1 MEKESLPTIEEI
13 GDLPEIE
20 GFFEDFEQ
28 KEDFEEE
35 DLAEESPLIEDEEE
49 SFEDSEESFENY
61 PYPDEEET
69 DFVEEEKIGD
79 FEFFDHP
86 KIVFE
91 GKVDNKPRGSAM
103 ARIMLFYGFAFMPL
117 QWISVAIAFG
127 INVDP
132 MFALFFVGLGTLVP
146 ACFFIMLFCYLVVPT
161 RLEIKDCMIIVGNR
175 KGKIKHDEGGHARLD
190 FVHSV
195 LDYGSYY
202 YLKSF
207 PIPGNLVCQKNLLIE
222 GTLEEFEAIFEQAGI
237 PIIRKYSTEEK

>member
-20 GFFEDFEQ
+20 GFSEDLSST
-28 KEDFEEE
+28 DFEEE

-103 ARIMLFYGFAFMPL
+103 ARTILCLGLIFLPIQFIFIG
-117 QWISVAIAFG
+117 IAFG
-127 INVDP
+127 LTIDP
-132 MFALFFVGLGTLVP
+132 MFSLLFVGIGTVIPAIFLVFFSLLKLVP
-146 ACFFIMLFCYLVVPT
+146 FHIEFC
-161 RLEIKDCMIIVGNR
+161 DCMIYTIHGEESEKVD
-175 KGKIKHDEGGHARLD
+175 IAYRLD
-190 FVHSV
+190 YVHSV
-195 LDYGSYY
+195 IDYGSYY
-202 YLKSF
+202 YLKHF
-207 PIPGNLVCQKNLLIE
+207 PVPSKIVCQKNLLIE

>member
-20 GFFEDFEQ
+20 GFSEDFEQ

-61 PYPDEEET
+61 SYPDEEEN

-79 FEFFDHP
+79 FDFFDHP

-103 ARIMLFYGFAFMPL
+103 ARTILCLGLMFLPIQFIFIG
-117 QWISVAIAFG
+117 IAFG
-127 INVDP
+127 LTIDP
-132 MFALFFVGLGTLVP
+132 MFSLLFAGIGTVIPAIFLVFFSLLKLVP
-146 ACFFIMLFCYLVVPT
+146 FHIEFC
-161 RLEIKDCMIIVGNR
+161 DCMIHTIHGEESEKVD
-175 KGKIKHDEGGHARLD
+175 IAYRLD
-190 FVHSV
+190 YVHSV
-195 LDYGSYY
+195 IDYGSYY
-202 YLKSF
+202 YLKHF
-207 PIPGNLVCQKNLLIE
+207 PVPSKIVCQKNLLIE